1 MWIIR
6 SLMCELYNKMPTN
19 YQKIYSSFQNRI
31 VSIPDYFFLF
41 TCWSQCLHRQTQSGQ
56 YRKEWL
62 TITKWLSNNEANY
75 PLVPLKPV
83 MNDFSSQESPS
94 LWLTYST
101 SQYQLPIPM
110 SWMCHRPSIDQNETK
125 QGTLK
130 NITSAYSISD
140 MVKLII
146 SNPFP

>member
-1 MWIIR
+1 MKQIIH
-6 SLMCELYNKMPTN
+6 L
-19 YQKIYSSFQNRI
+19 
-31 VSIPDYFFLF
+31 FL
-41 TCWSQCLHRQTQSGQ
+41 
-56 YRKEWL
+56 
-62 TITKWLSNNEANY
+62 
-75 PLVPLKPV
+75 LKHV

-110 SWMCHRPSIDQNETK
+110 SWMCHRPSIDQNEMK

-140 MVKLII
+140 MDKLIF

>member
-1 MWIIR
+1 
-6 SLMCELYNKMPTN
+6 MCELYNKMPTN
-19 YQKIYSSFQNRI
+19 YQEINSSFQNRI
-31 VSIPDYFFLF
+31 VSIPDYIFYLHDGVSVCTDKHSLANTGRGDSQLQSDYQTMKQIIHLFL
-41 TCWSQCLHRQTQSGQ
+41 
-56 YRKEWL
+56 
-62 TITKWLSNNEANY
+62 
-75 PLVPLKPV
+75 LKHV

-110 SWMCHRPSIDQNETK
+110 SWMCHRPSIDQNEMK

-140 MVKLII
+140 MDKLIF